1 MSGRGDPTMREYP
14 VGLLNQRYLV
24 VLVLVAFLVL
34 LNQILVQPPLLQLT
48 TDAPVINIA
57 GRQRMLSQRLA
68 KAALRSAGQRMRST
82 GGDIAPSWGTCC
94 GSGPSPT
101 TGCGMAIAPCHSPA
115 EIAQRSGRH
124 STTSSRSSRGCA
136 LPSHGSLGTM
146 PTGGLTTLRPTK
158 TSRRSWRT
166 RANTW
171 RGWTGSSDSSKARR
185 GPGSI
190 GPTTSQALRES
201 GLPVDI
207 EPEHPKMGHLVAS
220 VAAGW
225 RGIGKAK

>member
-34 LNQILVQPPLLQLT
+34 LNQVLVQPPLLQLT

-68 KAALRSAGQRMRST
+68 KAALAL
-82 GGDIAPSWGTCC
+82 GGAADEVDRRQHRAELGHVLRLWSVSHNGLRHGDRALSLPGRN
-94 GSGPSPT
+94 
-101 TGCGMAIAPCHSPA
+101 SPA
-115 EIAQRSGRH
+115 VGRH

-146 PTGGLTTLRPTK
+146 PTGGLTTPRPTK

-171 RGWTGSSDSSKARR
+171 RGWTGSSDSSKGRR

-201 GLPVDI
+201 GLAVDI
-207 EPEHPKMGHLVAS
+207 EPEHPKMGHLVAA